1 MTLPRDT
8 RDIIRVK
15 KISHATYETPD
26 LEGQI
31 AYYTD
36 VLGLTLNA
44 KEKDAAFLA
53 STAAVSGADS
63 AIAGN
68 HRP

>member
-1 MTLPRDT
+1 MIPRDT

-36 VLGLTLNA
+36 VLGLTPVIWGRF
-44 KEKDAAFLA
+44 D
-53 STAAVSGADS
+53 G
-63 AIAGN
+63 G
-68 HRP
+68 